1 MTSAKVG
8 YLPTTCS
15 GSSPFFPRKLK
26 GKKWGPREQGW
37 WLANFARSR
46 RARGG
51 GIVLSSSQ
59 WLITTDKISGNCSG
73 NLRGRRLVRSF
84 QWKGSTGNDGS
95 KRVALFS
102 LIFTEVR
109 VPFRAKVAQLVSA
122 WPSVRGVP
130 SSIPGDI
137 TSLFQ
142 LLSFLCSFDLL

>member
-26 GKKWGPREQGW
+26 GKKWGPREQGL
-37 WLANFARSR
+37 WLTNFARSR
-46 RARGG
+46 AGGG
-51 GIVLSSSQ
+51 GIVLSTSR

-73 NLRGRRLVRSF
+73 NLNGRLLLRSF

-95 KRVALFS
+95 KRVVLFS

-109 VPFRAKVAQLVSA
+109 VPFRAKVAKLVSA

-137 TSLFQ
+137 TSSFQ
-142 LLSFLCSFDLL
+142 LLSFLCSFN